1 VEREPERDD
10 GDAHQAEVDEE
21 SRPDPAHRMRE
32 GPDGVGA
39 ASHAARDSGEAGR
52 HHEVQR
58 RGDEL
63 WRDAGGDSLRADA
76 REPDADVEAEEHR
89 AQSRLAE
96 IADRDPRGEPE

>member
-10 GDAHQAEVDEE
+10 GDAHQDEVDEE
-21 SRPDPAHRMRE
+21 SRPDPAHHVRE

-58 RGDEL
+58 RAMSSGETPV
-63 WRDAGGDSLRADA
+63 ATASGPMPA
-76 REPDADVEAEEHR
+76 
-89 AQSRLAE
+89 SRTQT
-96 IADRDPRGEPE
+96 